1 MPLNENAEITNLGAR
16 MVANVAFVPLAVQAG
31 IIPTIK
37 SLVGLA
43 KDEISLVIL
52 LKQSLW
58 DDNQPLSLAI
68 NTGTLG
74 AILKYMALIGESV
87 VFAEDLPDMLDMDG
101 PASVSAGRDGGTPT
115 QVNIGF
121 STPPEGFV
129 CDIYLDGVFAKTS
142 SQTGNPTVF
151 DILTGVE
158 LGAGAHDIRFI
169 YRRVS
174 DGALSRFSAVVNIA

>member
-1 MPLNENAEITNLGAR
+1 MALNPNAEITNLGAR

-58 DDNQPLSLAI
+58 DDNQPLAQAI

-74 AILKYMALIGESV
+74 AILKYMALVGESV
-87 VFAEDLPDMLDMDG
+87 VFDVDLPDMLDMDG
-101 PASVSAGRDGGTPT
+101 PASVSAGRDNGEPT
-115 QVNIGF
+115 QVNVGF
-121 STPPEGFV
+121 STPPEGFE
-129 CDIYLDGVFAKTS
+129 CQIFLDGVYVKTS
-142 SQTGNPTVF
+142 TQTGSPTVW
-151 DILTGVE
+151 DTIQGV
-158 LGAGAHDIRFI
+158 ADGAHNVRFI

-174 DGALSRFSAVVNIA
+174 DGAMSRFSSIINIA

>member
-43 KDEISLVIL
+43 TDEISLVIL

-58 DDNQPLSLAI
+58 DDNEPLSRAI

-87 VFAEDLPDMLDMDG
+87 VFDVDLPDMLNMDG
-101 PASVSAGRDGGTPT
+101 PASVSAYREPEELT
-115 QVNIGF
+115 QINIGF
-121 STPPEGFV
+121 TAPPEGFE
-129 CDIYLDGVFAKTS
+129 CDVYLDGVFAKTS
-142 SQTGNPTVF
+142 TEAPSNGNVF
-151 DILTGVE
+151 DTLQGVA
-158 LGAGAHDIRFI
+158 LGNRNVRFI
-169 YRRVS
+169 YRRVA
-174 DGALSRFSAVVNIA
+174 DGALSRFSAVVEFA